1 MHILMIGGT
10 RFIGAHVT
18 RRLHDAGAEIVAFH
32 RGSSTNP
39 ILPDI
44 EHVLDLSAEY
54 PGWRRVDS
62 DHG

>member
-1 MHILMIGGT
+1 MIGGT

-44 EHVLDLSAEY
+44 EHVLDLAQVRHEK
-54 PGWRRVDS
+54 DQK
-62 DHG
+62 